1 VTQPDLQ
8 PKQFPSPS
16 PINGELLAA
25 LARRLTRFRDV
36 RYLFETDSTNAR
48 ALEQLYSIDSLG
60 ISFVTESQTEGRG
73 RAGRLWISPPQAGL
87 LLSTILLTELPPAAL
102 PAAGFW
108 TALAV
113 AQAVKALT
121 GASLGMKW
129 PNDLLLRGV
138 KCAGILAEG
147 RSRAQQSRV
156 AVGVGVNVNRPAEV
170 PAEIAPIAAWL
181 SDVRG
186 DVDRTALLLN
196 ILGCYERSYD
206 QLLSDPAAII
216 VRWSQ
221 GAALEGKYVAVKA
234 LDGSILHEG
243 IVRGVDRE
251 GSLIVETTQ
260 GRKAVRLGEIDVL
273 S

>member
-1 VTQPDLQ
+1 MGLLDVALVRSRVSA
-8 PKQFPSPS
+8 FP
-16 PINGELLAA
+16 
-25 LARRLTRFRDV
+25 RFNRV
-36 RYLFETDSTNAR
+36 EYSASVASTNALAVER
-48 ALEQLYSIDSLG
+48 LYSNDSLG

-73 RAGRLWISPPQAGL
+73 RAGRQWVSPPQAGV
-87 LLSTILLTELPPAAL
+87 LLSTVLPTELPPAAL
-102 PAAGFW
+102 PAVGFW
-108 TALAV
+108 TSLAV
-113 AQAVKALT
+113 AQAVKELT
-121 GASLGMKW
+121 GTSLGMKW
-129 PNDLLLRGV
+129 PNDLLLGGV

-147 RSRAQQSRV
+147 QSRAQQSRV

-170 PAEIAPIAAWL
+170 PAEIAAIAAWL
-181 SDVRG
+181 SDVSG

-206 QLLSDPAAII
+206 ELLNDPAAII
-216 VRWSQ
+216 ARWSHV
-221 GAALEGKYVAVKA
+221 AALEGKYVAVKA

-243 IVRGVDRE
+243 IVRGIDRE